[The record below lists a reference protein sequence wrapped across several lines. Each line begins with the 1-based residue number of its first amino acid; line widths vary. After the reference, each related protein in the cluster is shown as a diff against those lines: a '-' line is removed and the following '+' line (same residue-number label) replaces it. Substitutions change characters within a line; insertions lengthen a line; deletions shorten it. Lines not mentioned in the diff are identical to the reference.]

1 MPLYRQEQMF
11 AQASISVTRATL
23 SQWLIKSAEL
33 LTPLVKLMEADIND
47 YDIAYADET
56 TVQVLSEKG
65 RAPTQKIIHVA
76 LSWWPTG

>member
-33 LTPLVKLMEADIND
+33 LTPLVKLMEA
-47 YDIAYADET
+47 
-56 TVQVLSEKG
+56 
-65 RAPTQKIIHVA
+65 
-76 LSWWPTG
+76 

>member
-1 MPLYRQEQMF
+1 MPLYRQETMF
-11 AQASISVTRATL
+11 TQAGISVTRATL
-23 SQWLIKSAEL
+23 SNWLIKSADL

-56 TVQVLSEKG
+56 SLQVLKRKRPS
-65 RAPTQKIIHVA
+65 THTKIIHVA